1 MVDSPDGAQAP
12 QQTALDAERAKLRA
26 AGYTESEVSQILIGR
41 AVAPAQAASGGAG
54 GVVGQQGMLSGALN
68 NFGAAL
74 KTVQNALP
82 NALLDLR
89 NIFAADV
96 TPATRVKAGGSLV
109 IKALLVLVVG
119 YAISQ
124 EWQQH
129 IINATRISSAEA
141 PRIEAASRN
150 EIQGLT
156 MQVNPFKKAPLTEGD
171 LDEKEL
177 QLLREKSKCL
187 KPAQKEGKAALDTKY
202 NSAED
207 HKKCAAELD
216 AFNAAHPELG
226 YAGTR
231 KK

>member
-1 MVDSPDGAQAP
+1 
-12 QQTALDAERAKLRA
+12 
-26 AGYTESEVSQILIGR
+26 
-41 AVAPAQAASGGAG
+41 
-54 GVVGQQGMLSGALN
+54 MLSGALN

-82 NALLDLR
+82 NAQLDLQ
-89 NIFAADV
+89 NIFAAGV

-141 PRIEAASRN
+141 PRIEAVSRN

-171 LDEKEL
+171 VDEKVL
-177 QLLREKSKCL
+177 QLIRDKLECL
-187 KPAQKEGKAALDTKY
+187 KRAEKEGKAALGTKY

>member
-1 MVDSPDGAQAP
+1 MQQVKNDNTAFDRVAIKLLIKNKENCPVNSE
-12 QQTALDAERAKLRA
+12 QQTPLDAERAKLRA
-26 AGYTESEVSQILIGR
+26 AGYTEREVSQILIAR

-141 PRIEAASRN
+141 PRIEAVSRN

-171 LDEKEL
+171 VDEKVL
-177 QLLREKSKCL
+177 QLIRDKLRMSETGGKGRKSG
-187 KPAQKEGKAALDTKY
+187 ARHEI
-202 NSAED
+202 
-207 HKKCAAELD
+207 
-216 AFNAAHPELG
+216 
-226 YAGTR
+226 
-231 KK
+231 